1 MPVGGGVRQCARRR
15 LPAAWLSAGLTGWR
29 WSSALARVRAQ
40 HPIRAA
46 PIARRMHAHAG
57 RRWGSLPAAS
67 LTAEWADTVT
77 VSELPGA
84 WVAKEHSEGSMPDA
98 LPLLQ
103 GSPL

>member
-1 MPVGGGVRQCARRR
+1 
-15 LPAAWLSAGLTGWR
+15 
-29 WSSALARVRAQ
+29 
-40 HPIRAA
+40 
-46 PIARRMHAHAG
+46 
-57 RRWGSLPAAS
+57 